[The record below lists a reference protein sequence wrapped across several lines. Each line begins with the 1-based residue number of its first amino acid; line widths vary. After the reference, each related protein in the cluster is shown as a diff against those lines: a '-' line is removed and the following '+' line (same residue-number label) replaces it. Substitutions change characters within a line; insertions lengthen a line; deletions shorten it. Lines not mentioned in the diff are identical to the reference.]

1 MPLYKTTRHYKINK
15 VTLNLLQF
23 ILGKVRAVTYSLHAD
38 SIYIYI
44 YIYIYVCVCNTHF
57 KNSTYYK
64 KYTQLIT
71 N

>member
-23 ILGKVRAVTYSLHAD
+23 ILEKVRAVTYSLHAD
-38 SIYIYI
+38 SIYIY
-44 YIYIYVCVCNTHF
+44 VCNTRF

-71 N
+71 NLKNLQHTK